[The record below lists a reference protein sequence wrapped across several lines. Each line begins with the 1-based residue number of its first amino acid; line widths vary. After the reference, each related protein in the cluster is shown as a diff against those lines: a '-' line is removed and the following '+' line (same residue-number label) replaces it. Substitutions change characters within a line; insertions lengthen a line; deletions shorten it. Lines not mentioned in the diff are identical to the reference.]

1 MLVHWGSKF
10 TRRLREHFAWI
21 SRRSSLQICCLIFSR
36 SGWSTTGWFFDIYS
50 LDRTASFKLRYCA
63 VSLLNYAKLFI
74 RVLVVIE
81 GFRDVHINRVALW
94 KCQGVN
100 GFSLFETLFSA
111 WGAYLGQEKKS
122 QHAFVFK
129 TKWQTLFEH
138 TRTPWLGKERKLW
151 HERKVNI
158 PIIPISNQARCLP
171 FNIRYVNS

>member
-81 GFRDVHINRVALW
+81 GFRDVHINRVALC
-94 KCQGVN
+94 KCQSVN
-100 GFSLFETLFSA
+100 GFSLFETLFSSMRSLLRSGKKIA
-111 WGAYLGQEKKS
+111 ACICFQNKVTNFVWTYSNTLVGKRAQTLTRKKS
-122 QHAFVFK
+122 QHSNHTNFQSSEVF
-129 TKWQTLFEH
+129 T
-138 TRTPWLGKERKLW
+138 
-151 HERKVNI
+151 I
-158 PIIPISNQARCLP
+158 
-171 FNIRYVNS
+171 